1 MKLFCS
7 EVQAQALLNARKLP
21 ARERKAVKRTIFAS
35 IHMEHK
41 LAKQPKIVVFVENP
55 DNPMYRQ
62 LRDKRTKLPLDDGRP
77 EPVVVPVVKAV
88 KPKKASTKKV
98 AAKSVAK
105 APAKKAPAKAVVKP
119 AAKKV
124 PAKKA
129 PAKAVVKPAAK
140 KAPAKAVVKATAK
153 PAAKATKKS
162 AK

>member
-21 ARERKAVKRTIFAS
+21 ARERKAVKRTIFGS

-41 LAKQPKIVVFVENP
+41 LPKQPKVVVFVENP

-77 EPVVVPVVKAV
+77 EPVVVPVAKAV
-88 KPKKASTKKV
+88 KPKKVAVKK
-98 AAKSVAK
+98 AA
-105 APAKKAPAKAVVKP
+105 APAKAV
-119 AAKKV
+119 AKT

-140 KAPAKAVVKATAK
+140 KAPAKAVVKPAAKKAPAKKAVAK
-153 PAAKATKKS
+153 PAAKTTKKS